1 VVDWQTILWQ
11 VLNFLV
17 LVWLLKKLLYG
28 RIIKAM
34 DAREATIA
42 GRLRDAERKRQD
54 AEAEAARYRQQ
65 QAELDAQ
72 RGALM
77 AEAKQQADATRAELI
92 QEARREV
99 DALETRWREA
109 IERQRAAFLQD
120 LRQRAT
126 RETFAIARRVL
137 ADLADAE
144 LEARIVEVFLA
155 RLEALPDED
164 WQALADSVRSSDV
177 EEPELVVRSVFE
189 LPDERRGQIE
199 AMVRDHVGDGIALRF
214 EQAFDPLCGIELR
227 GEGRK
232 VAWTV
237 EHYLGGLEES
247 FADALERLP
256 RRGALRGQ
264 REHEAERETEEEE
277 DEQSA
282 GGSGQEAGEEEEGNE
297 HEQQDEKEHDGDE
310 EGSDER

>member
-34 DAREATIA
+34 DEREATIA

-77 AEAKQQADATRAELI
+77 AEAKQQADATRAALI

-99 DALETRWREA
+99 DALETRWRET
-109 IERQRAAFLQD
+109 IERQRTAFLQD

-137 ADLADAE
+137 ADLADTE
-144 LEARIVEVFLA
+144 LEARIVKVFLA

-164 WQALADSVRSSDV
+164 WQALADSVRDGDA

-189 LPDERRGQIE
+189 LPDERRGQVE
-199 AMVRDHVGDGIALRF
+199 AMVRDHVGEGIALRF

-256 RRGALRGQ
+256 RRGALPGQ
-264 REHEAERETEEEE
+264 REHEAEREMEEGDEE
-277 DEQSA
+277 EQSA
-282 GGSGQEAGEEEEGNE
+282 GSEEDSGKKQEG
-297 HEQQDEKEHDGDE
+297 
-310 EGSDER
+310 

>member
-1 VVDWQTILWQ
+1 MVDWQTILWQ

-34 DAREATIA
+34 DEREATIA
-42 GRLRDAERKRQD
+42 GRLRDAERQRQD

-65 QAELDAQ
+65 QAELDEQ

-109 IERQRAAFLQD
+109 IERQRAAFLHD

-126 RETFAIARRVL
+126 RETFAIGRRVL

-155 RLEALPDED
+155 RLQALPDED
-164 WQALADSVRSSDV
+164 WQALADSVRSSDA

-199 AMVRDHVGDGIALRF
+199 AIVRDHVGEGIALRF

-256 RRGALRGQ
+256 RRGALRDQ

-277 DEQSA
+277 EEQSA
-282 GGSGQEAGEEEEGNE
+282 GGGEEG
-297 HEQQDEKEHDGDE
+297 DEKQ
-310 EGSDER
+310 EG